1 MFWKKFHQLDNNG
14 IKKDESETSG
24 DTEILQSYD
33 DRMINKAKGRKLME
47 KNLFWDKKKLVK

>member
-14 IKKDESETSG
+14 IKKEESETSG

-33 DRMINKAKGRKLME
+33 DRMIDNAKERKLMK
-47 KNLFWDKKKLVK
+47 KN